1 MKKVCLLFT
10 ILTLS
15 ACAKPHVVDIVVEGD
30 EDLNCKQLEIEI
42 AKLDKFI
49 DEAESEKG
57 ATWGNAGRLLVFPI
71 GILATYD
78 NANEAINAAKQRE
91 VYLRGI
97 MGRKKC

>member
-42 AKLDKFI
+42 AKLDK
-49 DEAESEKG
+49 
-57 ATWGNAGRLLVFPI
+57 
-71 GILATYD
+71 
-78 NANEAINAAKQRE
+78 
-91 VYLRGI
+91 
-97 MGRKKC
+97 